1 MNRRLNIV
9 ILGVNY
15 YGSMA
20 SAQRIRNLVDGL
32 LLIAPISIVN
42 IITNSNI
49 AIADNNAV
57 KPCIVN
63 YNLKNPLSV
72 CKYFN
77 DSVRVLKKSFNPDK
91 NNILYCY
98 GYPSVQNWKILNK
111 AKKIGYKIIFDI
123 VEKLTAFDLSKASM
137 KNKFKNYTSSKL
149 LQRIPQIGSMCFGIS
164 SALVD
169 FCNDVCK
176 GQIPVIHLPIS
187 VNEQYIKSF
196 KKVAK
201 NGAAISVFYGGS
213 FGFKDGIPLLI
224 EGFSRAAEKR
234 RNLELILTGKVSRQL
249 KDSLQLLID
258 NSTAKEKIHF
268 LDCLPPD
275 EFYSTMV
282 NADIL
287 CMLRV
292 GSEYANAGFPFK
304 LGEYLASGNA
314 IIATRTS
321 DVSQYLEHKKHA
333 YLIQP
338 DSVDEIEKAILD
350 LVADE
355 GLRNYLAHNSASVAN
370 EFFSIKKVS
379 NILYRNLQIIFN

>member
-1 MNRRLNIV
+1 MNKQLNIV
-9 ILGVNY
+9 IIGVNY

-20 SAQRIRNLVDGL
+20 SAQRIRNLIDGL
-32 LLIAPISIVN
+32 LLIEPITVVN
-42 IITNSNI
+42 IITNSICEI
-49 AIADNNAV
+49 AEHDSV

-63 YNLKNPLSV
+63 YNIKNPLSIW
-72 CKYFN
+72 KYFN
-77 DSVRVLKKSFNPDK
+77 NSARVLKKAFNPDK
-91 NNILYCY
+91 YNILYCY
-98 GYPSVQNWKILNK
+98 GYPSIQNWKILNT
-111 AKKIGYKIIFDI
+111 AKKIGYKIAFDI
-123 VEKLTAFDLSKASM
+123 VEKITVFDLTKASM

-149 LQRIPQIGSMCFGIS
+149 LHRIPQIGSMCFGIS

-187 VNEQYIKSF
+187 VNEQHIKSF
-196 KKVAK
+196 KKESEK
-201 NGAAISVFYGGS
+201 KSTIRVFYGGS
-213 FGFKDGIPLLI
+213 FGPKDGIPLLI

-234 RNLELILTGKVSRQL
+234 QYMELILTGAVSRHL
-249 KDSLQLLID
+249 KDSLQILIE
-258 NSTAKEKIHF
+258 NSKAKEKIHF
-268 LDCLPPD
+268 LGCLPTD
-275 EFYSTMV
+275 AFYSTMV
-282 NADIL
+282 DADIL

-321 DVSQYLEHKKHA
+321 DVAQYLEHKKHA

-350 LVADE
+350 LVDHIE
-355 GLRNYLAHNSASVAN
+355 LRKYLAYNSVSVAN
-370 EFFSIKKVS
+370 EFFSMKKVAY
-379 NILYRNLQIIFN
+379 ILYRNLHSIFR